1 MPTAVVRVVAA
12 VFVLTATVT
21 AQSVEEKAIR
31 ARLTAYAQA
40 SEKGWTERA
49 RFYADDV
56 DLWMSTTGT
65 LAEGKAAMEKQ
76 LNQPLPPGL
85 TFTLDVDRISVLSP
99 EIATVDAR
107 YRVTVAAQKIAGY
120 VFYVLVKRQ
129 GEWWI
134 RSVRVMQ
141 TTPPA
146 Q

>member
-1 MPTAVVRVVAA
+1 
-12 VFVLTATVT
+12 
-21 AQSVEEKAIR
+21 
-31 ARLTAYAQA
+31 
-40 SEKGWTERA
+40 
-49 RFYADDV
+49 
-56 DLWMSTTGT
+56 
-65 LAEGKAAMEKQ
+65 MEKQ

-85 TFTLDVDRISVLSP
+85 TFTLDVDRVSVLSP

-107 YRVTVAAQKIAGY
+107 YRVTVADQKIAGY

>member
-1 MPTAVVRVVAA
+1 MRTAVVRVLAV
-12 VFVLTATVT
+12 VFVFTVTVT
-21 AQSVEEKAIR
+21 AQSADEKAIR
-31 ARLTAYAQA
+31 ARLSAYAQA

-49 RFYADDV
+49 RFYSDDA

-65 LAEGKAAMEKQ
+65 LAEGKPAMEKQ

-85 TFTLDVDRISVLSP
+85 TFTLDVDRVSVLSP

-107 YRVTVAAQKIAGY
+107 YRVTVADQKIAGY